1 MREDELDNAQQKV
14 QDYLDATGIVVCT
27 VVAVI
32 GDDSDFDD
40 ADLDPRLAFT
50 ALMVPPYDPA
60 AQHENMGGGR
70 PLLLRSGPREQL

>member
-1 MREDELDNAQQKV
+1 MRRSDKPN
-14 QDYLDATGIVVCT
+14 VVCT

-50 ALMVPPYDPA
+50 ALMVPPYDPPHSMRTWA
-60 AQHENMGGGR
+60 AVV
-70 PLLLRSGPREQL
+70 RSY

>member
-1 MREDELDNAQQKV
+1 M
-14 QDYLDATGIVVCT
+14 CT

-40 ADLDPRLAFT
+40 ADLDPHLAFT

-60 AQHENMGGGR
+60 ALHENMGGGR